1 MVISR
6 QPTKGMQMLRV
17 TFKSYMI
24 KDLSDRA
31 SDAVNIMQNI
41 RSGSGTRV
49 EKGTTGLDNSLDLV
63 INENIWSTEDKRAL
77 YDLIEKNTGVSFG
90 HKE

>member
-1 MVISR
+1 
-6 QPTKGMQMLRV
+6 MLRV

>member
-1 MVISR
+1 
-6 QPTKGMQMLRV
+6 
-17 TFKSYMI
+17 MI